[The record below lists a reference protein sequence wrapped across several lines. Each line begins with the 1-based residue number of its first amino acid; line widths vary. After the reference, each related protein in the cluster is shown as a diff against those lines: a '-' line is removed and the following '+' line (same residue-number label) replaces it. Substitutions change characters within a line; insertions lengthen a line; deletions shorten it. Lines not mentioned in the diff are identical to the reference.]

1 MKVHLNT
8 MMSMAAKFLESVQK
22 TLSYYDE
29 VDKSPPRAQ
38 IALVTA
44 RFEERLDDEIIRRL
58 AKLQGTSSSEKLQQK
73 EKRAI
78 VQMIPRSV
86 SKKIEFGYAL
96 GIFPHSTLADLR
108 RVFKLRNR
116 AVHKTEPL
124 NSGTK
129 TELEEGVVFLRIME
143 FYLANVGSHDPKD
156 GPYPPPGWQDAKDY
170 LLGKR

>member
-1 MKVHLNT
+1 MKVRLNT
-8 MMSMAAKFLESVQK
+8 MVSMAAKFLESVQK

-44 RFEERLDDEIIRRL
+44 RFEERLDEEIIRRL
-58 AKLQGTSSSEKLQQK
+58 VELQGASSFENLQQK
-73 EKRAI
+73 VKQDI

-96 GIFPHSTLADLR
+96 RIFPYSILADLR

-124 NSGTK
+124 SNGTK
-129 TELEEGVVFLRIME
+129 KELEEGVVFLRIME
-143 FYLANVGSHDPKD
+143 FYLTNVGPHDPND
-156 GPYPPPGWQDAKDY
+156 GPCPPPEWQDAKNY
-170 LLGKR
+170 LLGRR